1 MRWAVFLIESIET
14 SCSRRAFDPCLQVTT
29 LMAFATESD
38 KTRVLFEHAVSDLTY
53 DADGATVRVVPVQAS
68 PVGDPIPKPVYV
80 KFRQCFL
87 YFGCFE
93 PDLRRR
99 IYVRGAA
106 FSCLRLKLADIVLI

>member
-80 KFRQCFL
+80 KFPAMFSFILAALSRMCV
-87 YFGCFE
+87 GI
-93 PDLRRR
+93 RRR
-99 IYVRGAA
+99 RALPYPVCA
-106 FSCLRLKLADIVLI
+106 